1 MHQAPPSRWGF
12 CTFRGVNTVDYLK
25 NNKGQSM
32 VEFAIVLPILLII
45 LLGIME
51 FGILFSNQ
59 LILESASREGTR
71 FAVLGATDGEV
82 VAYIADLTSNLDAS
96 RLTISISP
104 SQVGR
109 AKGNPL
115 TVTLTYQYQ
124 FLYALFGD
132 QLGTVIQLTADATM
146 RIE

>member
-1 MHQAPPSRWGF
+1 MA
-12 CTFRGVNTVDYLK
+12 VLK
-25 NNKGQSM
+25 NNRGQSM
-32 VEFAIVLPILLII
+32 VEFAIVLPILLLI

-71 FAVLGATDGEV
+71 YAVLGATDGEV
-82 VAYIADLTSNLDAS
+82 ITYIEDLTSNLDDS
-96 RLTISISP
+96 RLSINISP
-104 SQVGR
+104 SQGAR
-109 AKGNPL
+109 SKGNPL

-132 QLGTVIQLTADATM
+132 RFGNIIELKADATM